1 MVSNSDY
8 LDPDG
13 FNGDIRPD
21 KYPLE
26 TLCGNCGHSYG
37 EHRTTDSNCPT
48 YVFWGTSNRR
58 QHGGFETAG
67 TKFIEPLCACGHH
80 SEDHSSDPSGMAP
93 SRCWHADTYDSLDYP
108 ATGACNCRDYNPVP
122 A

>member
-13 FNGDIRPD
+13 FNGDIRAEEPD
-21 KYPLE
+21 
-26 TLCGNCGHSYG
+26 C
-37 EHRTTDSNCPT
+37 
-48 YVFWGTSNRR
+48 
-58 QHGGFETAG
+58 
-67 TKFIEPLCACGHH
+67 ICGHH
-80 SEDHSSDPSGMAP
+80 SHDHYSDPSGMAP